1 MAEGYEGKIT
11 VGIKDLEDILGPVK
25 YTDSDLLKADSVG
38 VVNGL
43 AWTSVGG
50 EMLQIEAL
58 CVEGTGKLELTGSLG
73 DVMKESAKAAYSYI
87 RSVAE
92 DYNIPTDFYKTKDI
106 HLHFPEG
113 AVPKDGPSAGIGI
126 VTAMV
131 SALSG
136 YTVKSSVAMTGE
148 VTLTGRVLPIGGLKE
163 KSMAAYKSGIKTVII
178 PDRNLPD
185 IKQFDKVV
193 TDALDFV
200 PVSDVADV
208 LSLALNIEKTE
219 KHDKK
224 QPVIPKEKAN
234 KLNTWQQ

>member
-1 MAEGYEGKIT
+1 
-11 VGIKDLEDILGPVK
+11 
-25 YTDSDLLKADSVG
+25 
-38 VVNGL
+38 
-43 AWTSVGG
+43 
-50 EMLQIEAL
+50 
-58 CVEGTGKLELTGSLG
+58 
-73 DVMKESAKAAYSYI
+73 
-87 RSVAE
+87 
-92 DYNIPTDFYKTKDI
+92 
-106 HLHFPEG
+106 
-113 AVPKDGPSAGIGI
+113 
-126 VTAMV
+126 
-131 SALSG
+131 
-136 YTVKSSVAMTGE
+136 MTGE

-185 IKQFDKVV
+185 IKRFDKVV